1 MTDKRIL
8 VIFLIQT
15 LSAGWKLNITTEKS
29 EIFPRF
35 YIVTGRL
42 IIKLKKI
49 ETEGKSEK
57 NYASGM
63 W

>member
-15 LSAGWKLNITTEKS
+15 LSAGWKLNSTTEKS
-29 EIFPRF
+29 EIIPKVL
-35 YIVTGRL
+35 YSDWKIDSQTE
-42 IIKLKKI
+42 KI